1 MFSKELE
8 EIIDAALADGVIT
21 DVERRVLHKRALA
34 EGVDPDELDVVID
47 GRLAKA
53 KKQEDWLRP
62 APPQQLANEKH
73 GNIVK
78 CPSCGA
84 QVVGGSAVCPECG
97 YTYANIKENSSIKKF
112 QEQLNAYNKEHHISA
127 DRTDVLSTTTNGCL
141 MLFFWPFMLLKWFF
155 SQANPIH
162 KRKMDIITTF
172 PVPNTRG
179 DLLEFLTAIQMRIN
193 PFGPKTGCSPFT
205 GNEDMSYA
213 YWLLFSNCI
222 NKAQLSFRKD
232 QGFVRYFNI
241 YDENVN
247 KSKSFVGW
255 VRTNPKFTIALAIVV
270 FYIIYFALMAIFV
283 NR

>member
-1 MFSKELE
+1 M
-8 EIIDAALADGVIT
+8 I
-21 DVERRVLHKRALA
+21 
-34 EGVDPDELDVVID
+34 ID

-112 QEQLNAYNKEHHISA
+112 QEQLDAYNKENHISA
-127 DRTDVLSTTTNGCL
+127 DSTDVLSTTTNGCL
-141 MLFFWPFMLLKWFF
+141 MYLFWPFMLIKWFF

-213 YWLLFSNCI
+213 YWLLFANCI
-222 NKAQLSFRKD
+222 NKAQLSFQKD
-232 QGFVRYFNI
+232 LDFVRYFKI
-241 YDENVN
+241 YDENLK
-247 KSKSFVGW
+247 KSKSFIGW
-255 VRTNPKFTIALAIVV
+255 VRTNPKFTIAIAIVV
-270 FYIIYFALMAIFV
+270 FYIIYFNLIK
-283 NR
+283 NLR

>member
-1 MFSKELE
+1 M
-8 EIIDAALADGVIT
+8 IT
-21 DVERRVLHKRALA
+21 DVERKVLHKRALA
-34 EGVDPDELDVVID
+34 EGIDPDELDVIID

-97 YTYANIKENSSIKKF
+97 YTYSNVKENSSIKKF
-112 QEQLNAYNKEHHISA
+112 QEQLDAYNKENHISA
-127 DRTDVLSTTTNGCL
+127 DNTDALSTTANGCVMYL
-141 MLFFWPFMLLKWFF
+141 FWPFMLLKWFF
-155 SQANPIH
+155 RQANPIH

-213 YWLLFSNCI
+213 YWLLFANCI
-222 NKAQLSFRKD
+222 NKAKLSFQKD
-232 QGFVRYFNI
+232 QDFVRYYNV
-241 YDENVN
+241 YDENL
-247 KSKSFVGW
+247 KKMKSFVGW

-270 FYIIYFALMAIFV
+270 LYIIYFALMAIFV

>member
-8 EIIDAALADGVIT
+8 EIIDAAIADGVIT

-34 EGVDPDELDVVID
+34 EGVDLDEFDIIIN

-53 KKQEDWLRP
+53 KNQENRLSPDHL
-62 APPQQLANEKH
+62 QQLANEKY

-112 QEQLNAYNKEHHISA
+112 QEQLDAYNKENHISA
-127 DRTDVLSTTTNGCL
+127 DSTDALSTTTNGCL
-141 MLFFWPFMLLKWFF
+141 MYLFWPFMLIKWFF

-213 YWLLFSNCI
+213 YWLLFANCI
-222 NKAQLSFRKD
+222 NKAQLSFQKD
-232 QGFVRYFNI
+232 QDFVRYFSI
-241 YDENVN
+241 YDENVR
-247 KSKSFVGW
+247 KSKSIVGW
-255 VRTNPKFTIALAIVV
+255 IRTNPKFTIALAIVV
-270 FYIIYFALMAIFV
+270 FYIFYFILIG
-283 NR
+283 NLR